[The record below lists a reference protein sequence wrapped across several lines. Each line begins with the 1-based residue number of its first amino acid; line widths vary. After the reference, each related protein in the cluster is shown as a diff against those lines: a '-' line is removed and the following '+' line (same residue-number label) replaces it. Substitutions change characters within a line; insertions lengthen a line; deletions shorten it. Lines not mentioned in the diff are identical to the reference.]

1 MVFYKTFTIFAPTQN
16 DDVLC
21 LRDVILSYGTE
32 LNGLLS
38 VAMRNKMEV
47 EMAKQELIN
56 IKENENTVR

>member
-1 MVFYKTFTIFAPTQN
+1 MTTHVKSREGQSFTAFFVLIMVLYKTFTIFAPTQN

-38 VAMRNKMEV
+38 VAHE
-47 EMAKQELIN
+47 E
-56 IKENENTVR
+56 